1 KWARLSSTPLG
12 PRWLNGSSK
21 SRSLAHHGRMPEAS
35 SWGGFDGRSLT
46 FPRTKTARRSLAAVA
61 GRRRSPIP
69 SASATRETAPSRSSR
84 PFGPASS
91 TKPSSTQERI
101 CPPTRS
107 EASSRVTGVPRARRA
122 QASVRPEMPAPTTT
136 VRSCGKDS
144 PHRGTRAIGLATRA
158 AAAYVTAMR
167 FVVTGANRGIGLEFV
182 KQLTARGEDVDA
194 TARDPEDAAELRAL
208 ARPGVRL
215 AIHRLDVADDAS
227 VAAFAEELA
236 PGPVDVLINNAG
248 VSGVKGGELIDPA
261 DVLRVLN
268 VNAVGTLRV
277 VRALLPRLREGKGRR
292 IVNLTSKLGSIAEAS
307 GGRYAYRSS
316 KAALNMVTKLLAE
329 DLRAEGFRTVGLHPG
344 WVQTRMGGSAAP
356 VPPDQSIQ
364 GMLRIIDSLTAEESG
379 RAFDF
384 QGQEIPW

>member
-1 KWARLSSTPLG
+1 
-12 PRWLNGSSK
+12 
-21 SRSLAHHGRMPEAS
+21 
-35 SWGGFDGRSLT
+35 
-46 FPRTKTARRSLAAVA
+46 
-61 GRRRSPIP
+61 
-69 SASATRETAPSRSSR
+69 
-84 PFGPASS
+84 
-91 TKPSSTQERI
+91 
-101 CPPTRS
+101 
-107 EASSRVTGVPRARRA
+107 
-122 QASVRPEMPAPTTT
+122 
-136 VRSCGKDS
+136 
-144 PHRGTRAIGLATRA
+144 
-158 AAAYVTAMR
+158 MR

-182 KQLTARGEDVDA
+182 KQLTARGEEVDA

-344 WVQTRMGGSAAP
+344 WVQTRMGGSAAS